1 MNGPPQYDD
10 RARQVAESA
19 RAFAV
24 ALERS
29 PADQAVALEDLEQAG
44 RSWAVQAQSIQRFS
58 SLVEPEEAVV
68 PLEDRLAAVA
78 TDLGIAEVLLAAGI
92 AYGNPIGVRPGAP
105 PSVVPATVP
114 DCPPGFQK
122 VNATGDAK
130 GAHSFTCQTPE
141 LMCPPPPSTTNSG
154 GMGTPATKTAGTGF
168 KKQTRF
174 SFDCSYF
181 QVN

>member
-1 MNGPPQYDD
+1 MNGPQQYDD

-24 ALERS
+24 ALERR

-58 SLVEPEEAVV
+58 GLVEPEEAVV

-92 AYGNPIGVRPGAP
+92 AADEVEVAVDGP
-105 PSVVPATVP
+105 TVLKSAVSRLEV
-114 DCPPGFQK
+114 D
-122 VNATGDAK
+122 
-130 GAHSFTCQTPE
+130 
-141 LMCPPPPSTTNSG
+141 
-154 GMGTPATKTAGTGF
+154 
-168 KKQTRF
+168 
-174 SFDCSYF
+174 
-181 QVN
+181 